1 MEHDDAPTTGHGQQ
15 PWAVTAGPGEPQ
27 SPIGGHGTPRS
38 DAGPGTPGAAPGC
51 AANTDAV
58 AKADANASADADADA
73 DVDAHTH
80 RTGSTGPADPHR
92 RIATLERKLERKEHR
107 LGAIITR
114 YERLLA
120 ERNRRETTPAAE
132 PTATAAETETETEI
146 ETEPGPAPAPAP
158 ATRRNQSLLQRLAD
172 RLRGR

>member
-51 AANTDAV
+51 AASTDAD
-58 AKADANASADADADA
+58 AKADANTNADADADA
-73 DVDAHTH
+73 DVDTHTH

-132 PTATAAETETETEI
+132 PTVTAAETEAEIDIDI
-146 ETEPGPAPAPAP
+146 ETESTPAP
-158 ATRRNQSLLQRLAD
+158 RRNRSLLRRIAD